1 MSILLQYDLVQEL
14 SKEEEEDFTK
24 FASLYAD
31 ANCIYTSAKTGHNV
45 QEALYMIVD
54 MVWVLIID
62 SCVGT

>member
-14 SKEEEEDFTK
+14 SKEEKEDFTK

-54 MVWVLIID
+54 VV
-62 SCVGT
+62 